1 MIGHPALDHG
11 DTDLHLDLHLC
22 LVLLVLLLA
31 LSVLKRAPAP
41 AVLQGVGPGQSR
53 KSEFISIKTFPDQLC
68 LISLIHKL

>member
-41 AVLQGVGPGQSR
+41 AVLQGPGQSR
-53 KSEFISIKTFPDQLC
+53 KSEFISIKTLPDQFYV
-68 LISLIHKL
+68 